1 MASGSA
7 LIEPSQITAVVLAG
21 GLGRRMSPDGRGTN
35 KALIPFRGKP
45 LLSHVLE
52 RVAPQVSSLVINAD
66 PVDPQWR
73 AFGLPVIADR
83 IADRPGPLAGIH
95 AAMVAAGTPWVLS
108 VPCDTPLLP
117 ADLVQRLTETQAAH
131 HADRVSARCGDQAH
145 PVIMLLH
152 RSLAEDLERYLTQG
166 GRRIETWLAQ
176 GAWAQASFEDER
188 AFVNLNTADELRQLE
203 PAQ

>member
-1 MASGSA
+1 
-7 LIEPSQITAVVLAG
+7 
-21 GLGRRMSPDGRGTN
+21 
-35 KALIPFRGKP
+35 
-45 LLSHVLE
+45 
-52 RVAPQVSSLVINAD
+52 
-66 PVDPQWR
+66 
-73 AFGLPVIADR
+73 
-83 IADRPGPLAGIH
+83 
-95 AAMVAAGTPWVLS
+95 VLS